1 MVPGYAAL
9 NVTSNFTFLR
19 GASHPEELVTEAA
32 RLNYKAIA
40 ITDECSVSGLVRAHV
55 AAKDCG
61 IQLVI
66 GAAFRIDDVPSIRR
80 ILLLATSRDGYGNL
94 SELITLARRR
104 SSKGQYQLLLAD
116 LLHTPA
122 SIGECLVVVLPEL
135 MDVFLPSAPSASSDS
150 PVIEVLRQLK
160 AVCAD
165 RLWLG
170 YSRQFSADDIDE
182 KIHIEF
188 LARAVDLPIAATP
201 FVDLHIRSRKPLLDA
216 LAAVH
221 HKTTVD
227 QLGFAASP
235 NTESHLKTI
244 TRLLREYPVTM
255 LLEAARIA
263 SMCDFSLD
271 ELRYEYPREVV
282 PEGDTPESY
291 LRRVTYQGLD
301 QRYGRQ
307 HPPIVVKQ
315 IEHELKL
322 ISDLNYEAYFLTI
335 YDIVLFARA
344 RGILCQG
351 RGSAANS
358 AVCYCLGITEVD
370 PSRMQLLFER
380 FISRERNEPPDIDV
394 DFEHERREEVI
405 QYLYEKYGRHRTA
418 LTAALSTYRPK
429 GAIRDMGK
437 ALGLSL
443 DQVDSLSRTIAWW
456 DGHTIAPERLR
467 EAGFDPDNPLMQT
480 VLSLTHQLVGF
491 PRHLSQHS
499 GGFVIARDQLTRLV
513 PVENAAMPSRT
524 VIQWDKDDLD
534 ELGLLKVDILALGML
549 TALRKTMQLISDYT
563 RQPLCMQDIPAED
576 HDTYQM
582 IQRADTIG
590 VFQIESRAQM
600 SMLPRLKPAT
610 FYDLVIEVAIV
621 RPGPIQGGMV
631 HPYLKRRTGIEPVS
645 YPSKDVEGVL
655 KRTLGVSIFQEQVM
669 QLAVIAAGFTPG
681 EADRLRRAMAAWKR
695 KGGIEPFRAPLIN
708 GMLERGYTSDY
719 AEQIYRQIQ
728 GFGEYGFPE
737 SHAASFA
744 LLVYVSCYL
753 KCHFPAAFACGLLNS
768 QPLGFYSPSAIVQDV
783 RRHGVVVLPVDVMMS
798 EVDSSLVSNEGILLE
813 PPKDCHPRAG
823 GDPILIAHQQNTKL
837 DPCLRREDTQF
848 LEVFSLVDTPI
859 DGQFQAKMPENSR
872 GCLGLVFEK
881 YTQSPP
887 QLRLGLRLV
896 QGLSDAAAA
905 RIVEARSH
913 KAFINIADLKR
924 RASLD
929 EGDIK
934 ALAAAD
940 AFTSLSGNRRHALWS
955 ALGTGRDAA
964 MFMAPADHGQVKLRA
979 PTEASDVV
987 ADYQTLGLTLRSH
1000 PVALLRDKLDK
1011 SARWSAAKIRVARAG
1026 QLVRVAGIVTCRQR
1040 PSTANGTT
1048 FVTLEDET
1056 GYVNVIVWSRLAERQ
1071 RKELVFSRLME
1082 VAGTVERE
1090 GEVVHVVAGH
1100 LTDKTAL
1107 LGALAGEMGD
1117 LNTTSRDFR

>member
-9 NVTSNFTFLR
+9 NVVSNFTFLR

-66 GAAFRIDDVPSIRR
+66 GASFRIDDVPSILR

-104 SSKGQYQLLLAD
+104 ASKGQYQLLLAD

-122 SIGECLVVVLPEL
+122 SIGGCLVVVLPDL
-135 MDVFLPSAPSASSDS
+135 AGVFPASAPS
-150 PVIEVLRQLK
+150 VIGVLRKLK
-160 AVCAD
+160 VVCVD

-170 YSRQFSADDIDE
+170 YSRQFSADDIDD
-182 KIHIEF
+182 KIRIEG
-188 LARAVDLPIAATP
+188 LAKAVDLPIAATP
-201 FVDLHIRSRKPLLDA
+201 FVDLHTRSRKPLLDA

-244 TRLLREYPVTM
+244 TRLSREYPVPM

-263 SMCDFSLD
+263 SMCQFSLD

-282 PEGDTPESY
+282 PDGETPETY
-291 LRRVTYQGLD
+291 LRRVTYEGLD
-301 QRYGRQ
+301 RRYGKQ
-307 HPPIVVKQ
+307 HPAPVVAQ

-322 ISDLNYEAYFLTI
+322 ITDLRYEAYFLTI

-370 PSRMQLLFER
+370 PARMQLLFER

-456 DGHTIAPERLR
+456 DGCTIAPERLR

-480 VLSLTHQLVGF
+480 VMSLTHQLVGF

-499 GGFVIARDQLTRLV
+499 GGFVIARDLLTRLV
-513 PVENAAMPSRT
+513 PVENAAMPDRT

-549 TALRKTMQLISDYT
+549 TALRKTIRLISDHT
-563 RQPLCMQDIPAED
+563 SQPFRMQDIPAED
-576 HDTYQM
+576 HKTYQM

-631 HPYLKRRTGIEPVS
+631 HPYLKRRSGIEPVG

-681 EADRLRRAMAAWKR
+681 EADQLRRAMAAWKR
-695 KGGIEPFRAPLIN
+695 KGGIEPFRDRLIN

-719 AEQIYRQIQ
+719 AEQIYQQMQ

-783 RRHGVVVLPVDVMMS
+783 RRHGVEVLPVDVMTS
-798 EVDSSLVSNEGILLE
+798 GVDSVLVSNHQTPLA
-813 PPKDCHPRAG
+813 PPKDCRPGAG
-823 GDPILIAHQQNTKL
+823 RD
-837 DPCLRREDTQF
+837 DTHL
-848 LEVFSLVDTPI
+848 LEVSSLLGTPI
-859 DGQFQAKMPENSR
+859 DGHFQPKMPESNR
-872 GCLGLVFEK
+872 GCLSLILK
-881 YTQSPP
+881 QYQQSPP
-887 QLRLGLRLV
+887 QLRLGLRFV
-896 QGLSDAAAA
+896 QGLTEAAAA

-913 KAFINIADLKR
+913 KAFIDIADLKR
-924 RASLD
+924 CASLN
-929 EGDIK
+929 EGDIN

-940 AFTSLSGNRRHALWS
+940 AFASLTGNRRHALWA
-955 ALGTGRDAA
+955 ALGTGPDAA
-964 MFMAPADHGQVKLRA
+964 MFMAPADHGPVELHA

-1000 PVALLRDKLDK
+1000 PVAILRPKLEK

-1056 GYVNVIVWSRLAERQ
+1056 GYVNVIVWSRLAKRQ

-1082 VAGTVERE
+1082 VAGSVERE

-1107 LGALAGEMGD
+1107 LGSLAGQAGD
-1117 LNTTSRDFR
+1117 LNTASRDFR

>member
-61 IQLVI
+61 IKLII
-66 GAAFRIDDVPSIRR
+66 GASFRIDDVASIPR

-104 SSKGQYQLLLAD
+104 ASKGQYQLLLAD

-122 SIGECLVVVLPEL
+122 SIGGCFVVVLPEL
-135 MDVFLPSAPSASSDS
+135 GGVFPPSAPS
-150 PVIEVLRQLK
+150 VIGVLRQLK
-160 AVCAD
+160 VVCAD

-170 YSRQFSADDIDE
+170 YSRQFSSDDTDE
-182 KIHIEF
+182 KISIES
-188 LARAVDLPIAATP
+188 LAKAVDLPIAATP
-201 FVDLHIRSRKPLLDA
+201 FVDLHTRSRKPLLDA

-244 TRLLREYPVTM
+244 TRLSREYPVTM

-263 SMCDFSLD
+263 SMCNFSLD

-282 PEGDTPESY
+282 PEGETPESY
-291 LRRVTYQGLD
+291 LRRVTYEGLD
-301 QRYGRQ
+301 RRYGKQ
-307 HPPIVVKQ
+307 HPPVVVTQ

-322 ISDLNYEAYFLTI
+322 ITDLRYEAYFLTI

-456 DGHTIAPERLR
+456 DGRTIAPERLR
-467 EAGFDPDNPLMQT
+467 EAGFDPDNSLMQT
-480 VLSLTHQLVGF
+480 VLSLTHQLIGF

-499 GGFVIARDQLTRLV
+499 GGFVIARDLLTRLV

-549 TALRKTMQLISDYT
+549 TALRKTMHLIGDYT
-563 RQPLCMQDIPAED
+563 HQPLQMQDIPAED
-576 HDTYQM
+576 HETYQM

-631 HPYLKRRTGIEPVS
+631 HPYLKRRAGIEPVS

-695 KGGIEPFRAPLIN
+695 KGGIEPFRDQLIS
-708 GMLERGYTSDY
+708 GMLERGYTSEY
-719 AEQIYRQIQ
+719 AEQIYRQMQ

-783 RRHGVVVLPVDVMMS
+783 RRHGVEVLPVDVQHS
-798 EVDSSLVSNEGILLE
+798 QVDSSLLPPYINTVAPAQAGAQPIPNSNI
-813 PPKDCHPRAG
+813 
-823 GDPILIAHQQNTKL
+823 
-837 DPCLRREDTQF
+837 
-848 LEVFSLVDTPI
+848 SI
-859 DGQFQAKMPENSR
+859 DEHFQPKMPESNR
-872 GCLGLVFEK
+872 GCLSLIFK
-881 YTQSPP
+881 QYQQSPP

-896 QGLSDAAAA
+896 KGLSDAAAA
-905 RIVEARSH
+905 RIVEARS
-913 KAFINIADLKR
+913 KQPFIDIADLKR
-924 RASLD
+924 RASLN

-940 AFTSLSGNRRHALWS
+940 AFASLTGNRRHALWS
-955 ALGTGRDAA
+955 ALGTGCDAA
-964 MFMAPADHGQVKLRA
+964 MFLAPSDKEQVSLRA
-979 PTEASDVV
+979 LTEASDVV

-1071 RKELVFSRLME
+1071 RKELVSARLME
-1082 VAGTVERE
+1082 VAGTVERA

-1107 LGALAGEMGD
+1107 LGSLAGEAGD
-1117 LNTTSRDFR
+1117 LNTVSRDFR

>member
-32 RLNYKAIA
+32 RLNYNAVA
-40 ITDECSVSGLVRAHV
+40 ITDECTVSGLVRAHV

-66 GAAFRIDDVPSIRR
+66 GASFVIDDAPQLSRL
-80 ILLLATSRDGYGNL
+80 LLLATSREGYGNL
-94 SELITLARRR
+94 SQLITLARRR
-104 SSKGQYQLLLAD
+104 SLKGQYRLLLGD
-116 LLHTPA
+116 LLQAPTTLTDCIA
-122 SIGECLVVVLPEL
+122 VVMP
-135 MDVFLPSAPSASSDS
+135 DVAQMPFAG
-150 PVIEVLRQLK
+150 QLQAIK
-160 AVCAD
+160 AVFPN

-170 YSRQFSADDIDE
+170 YGRRFGPDDAAD
-182 KIHIEF
+182 F
-188 LARAVDLPIAATP
+188 TAVAQLSEAVSLPVAATP
-201 FVDLHIRSRKPLLDA
+201 YVNLHARSRKPLLDA
-216 LAAVH
+216 LAAVRG
-221 HKTTVD
+221 KTTVE
-227 QLGFAASP
+227 QLGMALAP

-244 TRLLREYPVTM
+244 TRLSREYPLTM
-255 LLEAARIA
+255 LLESARIA
-263 SMCDFSLD
+263 SMCHFSLE

-282 PEGDTPESY
+282 PEGETPGGY
-291 LRRVTYQGLD
+291 LRRLTAEGLD
-301 QRYGRQ
+301 RRYGGT
-307 HPPIVVKQ
+307 HPPAVSPAVLTQ

-322 ISDLNYEAYFLTI
+322 IAELNYEAYFLTI
-335 YDIVLFARA
+335 YDIVRFARG

-370 PSRMQLLFER
+370 PARMQLLFER

-405 QYLYEKYGRHRTA
+405 QYLYQTYGRHRTA
-418 LTAALSTYRPK
+418 LTAAISTYRPK
-429 GAIRDMGK
+429 GAIRDIGK

-443 DQVDSLSRTIAWW
+443 DQVDSLARSIAWW
-456 DGHTIAPERLR
+456 DGRTIAPERLR

-499 GGFVIARDQLTRLV
+499 GGFVIARDELTRLV
-513 PVENAAMPSRT
+513 PVENAAMPNRT

-549 TALRKTMQLISDYT
+549 TALQKTLGLLNRYYNVNLQ
-563 RQPLCMQDIPAED
+563 MQDIPAED
-576 HDTYQM
+576 KPTYDM

-631 HPYLKRRTGIEPVS
+631 HPYLKRRAGLEPVS

-695 KGGIEPFRAPLIN
+695 KGGIEPFRDQLIN
-708 GMLERGYTSDY
+708 GMLERGYTSAY
-719 AEQIYRQIQ
+719 AEQIYSQIQ

-753 KCHFPAAFACGLLNS
+753 KCHHPAAFACGLLNS

-783 RRHGVVVLPVDVMMS
+783 KRHAVTVLAVDVQAS
-798 EVDSSLVSNEGILLE
+798 DWDSTLVGLDDEKRSN
-813 PPKDCHPRAG
+813 
-823 GDPILIAHQQNTKL
+823 T
-837 DPCLRREDTQF
+837 
-848 LEVFSLVDTPI
+848 SI
-859 DGQFQAKMPENSR
+859 DGHFQTKVPENARQMAS
-872 GCLGLVFEK
+872 LSNLPHLPK
-881 YTQSPP
+881 PAI
-887 QLRLGLRLV
+887 RLGLRLV
-896 QGLSDAAAA
+896 NGLSQDAAQ
-905 RIVEARSH
+905 RIVIARQEQP
-913 KAFINIADLKR
+913 FVDIADLKR
-924 RASLD
+924 RAGLD

-934 ALAAAD
+934 TLAAAD
-940 AFTSLSGNRRHALWS
+940 AFASLTGNRRHALWS

-964 MFMAPADHGQVKLRA
+964 MFMAPTDHEQVRLKA

-987 ADYQTLGLTLRSH
+987 ADYETLGLTLRRH
-1000 PVALLRDKLDK
+1000 PLALLRSQLDK
-1011 SARWSAAKIRVARAG
+1011 SARWSAEKIRVARSG

-1100 LTDKTAL
+1100 LTDKTGL
-1107 LGALAGEMGD
+1107 LGSLA
-1117 LNTTSRDFR
+1117 TSSRDFH